1 MHIIKMSHQVWQG
14 LFLIKLRHKVRLSQG
29 LTEIKFVCIETIKI
43 SRVFLINQ
51 LEDKFPHTRLLKKII
66 FIHTNH
72 SSHCEAVVLLEKK

>member
-1 MHIIKMSHQVWQG
+1 MAQG

-51 LEDKFPHTRLLKKII
+51 LEDIFPHTRLLRNLK
-66 FIHTNH
+66 FYPY
-72 SSHCEAVVLLEKK
+72 

>member
-1 MHIIKMSHQVWQG
+1 MVYSYVHIIKMSHHLWQG

-51 LEDKFPHTRLLKKII
+51 LEDIFPHKKLLK
-66 FIHTNH
+66 NH
-72 SSHCEAVVLLEKK
+72 